1 MNKEEQE
8 NLFKFIL
15 EESAEK
21 MKTELVSQKYNL
33 SPSSVYI

>member
-1 MNKEEQE
+1 MNREEQE

-21 MKTELVSQKYNL
+21 MKKELVSQKYNL
-33 SPSSVYI
+33 RSLHIYS